1 MFRLSIVTLGLVLI
15 SACEKPNN
23 VPALRDEAVAI
34 AHYYR
39 PAVETLNARGE
50 NIVGRGGKL
59 GGAMTGG
66 ENASRAISMAG
77 QQLAELRGLVLPG
90 PDGKSQI
97 EKDADA
103 AAKDGKVAELDK
115 LIGEST
121 EKLEV
126 GTRVITTELN
136 IAEAWLLTAEARKAQ
151 MAMATPPAVDSGS
164 VPPSQP
170 IDRDDVAPATGSAAH
185 P

>member
-1 MFRLSIVTLGLVLI
+1 MIRISILFVLA
-15 SACEKPNN
+15 SVAGCEKPNN
-23 VPALRDEAVAI
+23 VPALHDHAVAI
-34 AHYYR
+34 ARYYK
-39 PAVETLNARGE
+39 PAVETLNTRGE
-50 NIVGRGGKL
+50 DIVKRGGKL

-77 QQLAELRGLVLPG
+77 QQLAELRGLVMPG

-97 EKDADA
+97 EKQADA

-115 LIGEST
+115 LIGDSN

-126 GTRVITTELN
+126 GTRVVTSELN
-136 IAEAWLLTAEARKAQ
+136 VAETWLINAESRKAA
-151 MAMATPPAVDSGS
+151 MAMAAPVPVDPGS
-164 VPPSQP
+164 AP
-170 IDRDDVAPATGSAAH
+170 IDRDEAAPATGSAVH

>member
-1 MFRLSIVTLGLVLI
+1 MIRVSILFVL
-15 SACEKPNN
+15 ATAAGCEKPNN
-23 VPALRDEAVAI
+23 VPALHDEAVGI

-39 PAVETLNARGE
+39 PAIETLNARGE
-50 NIVGRGGKL
+50 DIVKRGGKL

-97 EKDADA
+97 EKEADA
-103 AAKDGKVAELDK
+103 AAKEGNVAELDK
-115 LIGEST
+115 LVGEST
-121 EKLEV
+121 EKLET

-136 IAEAWLLTAEARKAQ
+136 VAEAWLIVAESRKL
-151 MAMATPPAVDSGS
+151 AMATTAPAPVDPGS
-164 VPPSQP
+164 L
-170 IDRDDVAPATGSAAH
+170 DGVAPETGSAAR

>member
-1 MFRLSIVTLGLVLI
+1 VIRLTPILFVLA
-15 SACEKPNN
+15 SVSGCEKPNN
-23 VPALRDEAVAI
+23 TPALHDEAVAI
-34 AHYYR
+34 GHYYR

-50 NIVGRGGKL
+50 DIVKRGGKL

-77 QQLAELRGLVLPG
+77 QQLAELRGLVMPG

-97 EKDADA
+97 EKEADA
-103 AAKDGKVAELDK
+103 AAKDGKIADLNK
-115 LIGEST
+115 LIGESN

-126 GTRVITTELN
+126 GTRVITSELN
-136 IAEAWLLTAEARKAQ
+136 IAETWLITAESRKL
-151 MAMATPPAVDSGS
+151 AMATVPVVDPGS
-164 VPPSQP
+164 AP
-170 IDRDDVAPATGSAAH
+170 IDRDDAAPATGSAAH

>member
-1 MFRLSIVTLGLVLI
+1 VIRVSILFVLA
-15 SACEKPNN
+15 SVSGCEKPNN
-23 VPALRDEAVAI
+23 VPALHDEAVAI

-39 PAVETLNARGE
+39 PAVETLNSRGE
-50 NIVGRGGKL
+50 DIVKRGGKL

-77 QQLAELRGLVLPG
+77 QQLAELRGLVMPG

-97 EKDADA
+97 EKEADA
-103 AAKDGKVAELDK
+103 AAKEGKVAELDK

-126 GTRVITTELN
+126 GTRVITSELN
-136 IAEAWLLTAEARKAQ
+136 TAENWLLAAEQRKAA
-151 MAMATPPAVDSGS
+151 MAMATPAPAVDPGS
-164 VPPSQP
+164 APVAH
-170 IDRDDVAPATGSAAH
+170 DDAAPATGSAVRR
-185 P
+185 

>member
-1 MFRLSIVTLGLVLI
+1 VIRVSILFVL
-15 SACEKPNN
+15 ATAAGCEKPNN
-23 VPALRDEAVAI
+23 VPALHDEAVGI

-50 NIVGRGGKL
+50 DIVKRGGKL

-66 ENASRAISMAG
+66 ENASRAISQAG

-97 EKDADA
+97 EKEADA
-103 AAKDGKVAELDK
+103 SAKEGKVAELDK
-115 LIGEST
+115 LIGESN
-121 EKLEV
+121 EKLEL

-136 IAEAWLLTAEARKAQ
+136 VADTWLVVAESRKL
-151 MAMATPPAVDSGS
+151 AMATSVTPTADPGS
-164 VPPSQP
+164 APS
-170 IDRDDVAPATGSAAH
+170 DVAPATGSAAT